1 MQLLKMLLKRK
12 LLVGLMV
19 VFVVMVGSYSIGKM
33 GKELFPPITMDY
45 TAVYIQAGEMA
56 AIDVEERITIPVE
69 QTISNVDGVESIESN
84 TTIGNSVITLTL
96 EEGRGDEVTKDV
108 EASLAGLQSDIPEV
122 DDYQVFAFS
131 TDQPFEFYMDLSGGS
146 LKEMSAFAREVVKPR
161 LEGLGEVRE
170 VNLNGLMEK
179 EYIINLDQEAL
190 QNNGLE
196 VQQVIQSIE
205 QANLEATVGELK
217 GEDHEP
223 LLRWNTSLT
232 SIEDIEELKI
242 PTMESIISLSE
253 VSDVYEQESQESSFI
268 WKDGSKDFIFI
279 EIGRTNG
286 YTQIDLAE
294 AVRDEVQ
301 AIHDEGLVE
310 GFQFNEVVAQADYVS
325 DSIGG
330 VSNNVI
336 IGGILALV
344 VLMLFLRNVRATF
357 IVGLTIPISI
367 LLTFAVMWM
376 LDYSFNMLSLIAL
389 GLGIGMMV
397 DASIV
402 ILESIYRKKEQGLK
416 GTEAVV
422 RGVREVATAVIA
434 SMLTTVVVFLPV
446 GLFGGEF
453 GPFIIVLSVVVVITL
468 VSSVVISFTLIPSLA
483 ENFLKL
489 KEKKKAK
496 KESKLINLYG
506 KCIDWISTKK
516 RRMFGFIAL
525 FIVIF
530 GSSLALT
537 TKVPMTVLPDMLNRY
552 SEVVIQLENG
562 VSAEEREE
570 IIEAFYEKLDHV
582 DDLESSIVMDDPE
595 MIFALIN
602 MTKGEDISVEQ
613 DDVNEQIFAALRELE
628 EEYPVSQTGGMATGP
643 SQTPVQLKVKG
654 ENLDEL
660 KTIAEDFQ
668 TDLGNIE
675 GVTNSTSSMAAAI
688 EEQRIV
694 LKEDE
699 IEEDGLTASM
709 LYQHLQGTFIDYPIG
724 ELNENGVPV
733 KMIAKTQDAIENI
746 DDVMSNE
753 VQTMQGMESLSK
765 YMSLEEG
772 LSPNEILRED
782 GERYATIS
790 GQIEGRDLGAVTRD
804 IEQLIRDT
812 DVPLGYSVSTGGDI
826 AAQQEMIQD
835 LLVVLGISIFLVYVV
850 MAVQFNNLIH
860 PFIVM
865 SIIPM
870 TAIGAIF
877 ALLITQRELS
887 ILSAMGLLMLIGIV
901 LNNAILLIDRIKQ
914 LRLEGMSVKEAV
926 VEAGKNRIR
935 PIFMTTL
942 TTIGGMLPLAIATGA
957 SGNYQAPLATVII
970 GGLLF
975 ATFITLILIPS
986 LYVLLHRTGKGFKRL
1001 FKRKGEKEES
1011 DIAA

>member
-161 LEGLGEVRE
+161 LEGLDEVRE

-179 EYIINLDQEAL
+179 EYIIDLDQEAL

-268 WKDGSKDFIFI
+268 WKDGSNDFIFI
-279 EIGRTNG
+279 EIGRPNG

-294 AVRDEVQ
+294 AVREEVQ

-325 DSIGG
+325 DSIDG

-552 SEVVIQLENG
+552 SEVMIQLENG

-570 IIEAFYEKLDHV
+570 IIEAFYEKLDYV

-602 MTKGEDISVEQ
+602 MTKGEDVSVEQ
-613 DDVNEQIFAALRELE
+613 DDVNEQIFTALRELE
-628 EEYPVSQTGGMATGP
+628 EEYPVSQTGGMATAP
-643 SQTPVQLKVKG
+643 SHTPVQLRVKG
-654 ENLDEL
+654 DNLDEL
-660 KTIAEDFQ
+660 KTITEDFQ
-668 TDLGNIE
+668 KELGNIE

-733 KMIAKTQDAIENI
+733 KMIAKTQDSIENI
-746 DDVMSNE
+746 DDVMDYE
-753 VQTMQGMESLSK
+753 VQTMQGIETLSK

-850 MAVQFNNLIH
+850 MAVQFNHLIH

-975 ATFITLILIPS
+975 ATFITLILIPL
-986 LYVLLHRTGKGFKRL
+986 LYVLLHRTGNGFKRL
-1001 FKRKGEKEES
+1001 FKRKVEKEES